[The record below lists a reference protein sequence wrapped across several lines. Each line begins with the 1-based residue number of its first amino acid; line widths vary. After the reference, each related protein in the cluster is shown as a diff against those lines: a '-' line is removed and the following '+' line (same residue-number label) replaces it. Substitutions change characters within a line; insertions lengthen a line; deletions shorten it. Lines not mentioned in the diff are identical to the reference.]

1 MLLGALESPPKTL
14 KLREFEKLM
23 RRAKITKLGKAM
35 AAFPVAPRFGKML
48 ALSHQV
54 INLFRFIFS

>member
-1 MLLGALESPPKTL
+1 MFSGALESPPKNL

-54 INLFRFIFS
+54 